1 MSKWKGKL
9 ARRIMAIVLS
19 GAMVMSNMSA
29 YAAELVPETSV
40 ESVEEVS
47 DAKEQAGAENEEN
60 GEDVASGGGASTPD
74 GSTPAPD
81 GSTPEEST
89 PAPEESTPAPEES
102 SEAETS
108 SIEESSVDES
118 SSEEESSVDESS
130 SEEESSADESSSEEE
145 SSEDVE
151 SVDETIYTVDFGKAE
166 GEDKG
171 GLKTGT
177 TYGNENILTFT
188 VLDNMPVTALTESK
202 ISAGMPWDSSIQG
215 GVNPSPNKGKIPTTG
230 AAFKIEA
237 KSDSVIYF
245 VTASG
250 TKTVHFL
257 KVSVA
262 EDGTETIE
270 KDTTAAGTPDG
281 IMKYELE
288 KGFRYY
294 FYLDGSKV
302 KLYGL
307 MYSAYNK
314 GASVSD
320 WNDVAAPAISD
331 IKVNATDKRRI
342 DVTVDAI
349 VGPKGGDTLTVEMLG
364 AEDLKVSASTI
375 LPGEQHIVSFVPDSS
390 GSYTFKAAL
399 SRGEGD
405 SKQEKSSSVSN
416 AIDYKLPLA
425 KPAIKEITVSE
436 DGKVEVALKS
446 ISKEAESDEVRV

>member
-74 GSTPAPD
+74 GSTPEESTPAPD
-81 GSTPEEST
+81 GSTPEEPAPEEST
-89 PAPEESTPAPEES
+89 PAPEESTPEESTPEES

-108 SIEESSVDES
+108 SVEESSEDKS

-130 SEEESSADESSSEEE
+130 SEEESSEEE

-215 GVNPSPNKGKIPTTG
+215 GVNPSPNK
-230 AAFKIEA
+230 
-237 KSDSVIYF
+237 
-245 VTASG
+245 
-250 TKTVHFL
+250 
-257 KVSVA
+257 
-262 EDGTETIE
+262 
-270 KDTTAAGTPDG
+270 
-281 IMKYELE
+281 
-288 KGFRYY
+288 
-294 FYLDGSKV
+294 
-302 KLYGL
+302 
-307 MYSAYNK
+307 
-314 GASVSD
+314 
-320 WNDVAAPAISD
+320 
-331 IKVNATDKRRI
+331 
-342 DVTVDAI
+342 
-349 VGPKGGDTLTVEMLG
+349 
-364 AEDLKVSASTI
+364 
-375 LPGEQHIVSFVPDSS
+375 
-390 GSYTFKAAL
+390 
-399 SRGEGD
+399 
-405 SKQEKSSSVSN
+405 
-416 AIDYKLPLA
+416 
-425 KPAIKEITVSE
+425 
-436 DGKVEVALKS
+436 
-446 ISKEAESDEVRV
+446 